1 MQTSFKETPASDIV
15 IEEQKRLAERKA
27 VMLKEIDLIQD
38 VIKRMANTS
47 FIIKGWTVTM
57 ISVIFAY
64 KSDIKTTHFVLIP
77 ILLFWFLD
85 AYFLQHERLY
95 RRLYTWVIENRM
107 KDDSRLFSL
116 NTLRFRN
123 PGESIFREM
132 FSLTLGMFYGG
143 GLILVIAYIFSLL
156 FFPVLLPP
164 CQ

>member
-1 MQTSFKETPASDIV
+1 MHTPSKEMPNDPG
-15 IEEQKRLAERKA
+15 IEEQKRMAERKA

-95 RRLYTWVIENRM
+95 RRLYAWVVEHRM
-107 KDDSRLFSL
+107 TDETGLFSL
-116 NTLRFRN
+116 STIRFRH
-123 PGESIFREM
+123 PGESMFKEM

-143 GLILVIAYIFSLL
+143 GLILVISYILSLL
-156 FFPVLLPP
+156 FFPSLLPA
-164 CQ
+164 CK